1 MQIKELNTIT
11 KMLKQLEIIQ
21 QLYPNM
27 TLEKYSEYLHQMI
40 SKNYTQ
46 VAVFENDICVG
57 LSGMWFG
64 IKLWSGKYL
73 EIDNFIVHND
83 HRMKG
88 IGKLITHYV
97 DEKAKS
103 LSCTMIV
110 LDVYTHNFKAQRFYF
125 NQGYAP
131 KGFHFVKIL
140 NKDGL
145 S

>member
-1 MQIKELNTIT
+1 MQIKQLTTIPE
-11 KMLKQLEIIQ
+11 MLEQLEIIQ
-21 QLYPNM
+21 QLYPKM
-27 TLEKYSEYLHQMI
+27 TPEKYSEYLHQMI

-46 VAVFENDICVG
+46 VAVFKNEVCVG

-73 EIDNFIVHND
+73 EIDNFIVHQD
-83 HRMKG
+83 HRAKG
-88 IGKLITHYV
+88 IGKLITHFI
-97 DEKAKS
+97 DEKAKE
-103 LSCTMIV
+103 LECTMIV
-110 LDVYTHNFKAQRFYF
+110 LDVYTNNFKAQRFYF

>member
-1 MQIKELNTIT
+1 LILKELTT
-11 KMLKQLEIIQ
+11 LPEMLEQLDIIQ

-27 TLEKYSEYLHQMI
+27 TKEKYHDYLSQMI

-46 VAVFENDICVG
+46 IAVFENDVCVG

-88 IGKLITHYV
+88 IGKLITHYI
-97 DEKAKS
+97 DEKAKE
-103 LSCTMIV
+103 LDCTMIV
-110 LDVYTHNFKAQRFYF
+110 LDVYTNNYKAQRFYF

-140 NKDGL
+140 NENGL